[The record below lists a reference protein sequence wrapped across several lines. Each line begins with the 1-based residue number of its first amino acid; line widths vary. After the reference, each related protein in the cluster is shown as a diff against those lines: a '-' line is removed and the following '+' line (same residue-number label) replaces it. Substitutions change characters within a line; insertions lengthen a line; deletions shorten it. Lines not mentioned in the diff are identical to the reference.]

1 MADEKR
7 SKKKLPEV
15 ISKIEQ
21 LMEDETAG
29 DPMRDLK
36 WTRRTT
42 EKIANE
48 LSSIGISISRGTIG
62 RILKKL
68 DFSLKSNAKKISNGG
83 KPMTGKQQ
91 KNRDRHFKF
100 INRVR
105 ALYERHGMPTISVDT
120 KKKEP
125 IGDFKNSGT
134 RMRRISDL
142 VNDHDFLT
150 YALGLAALYG
160 IFDPVLNK
168 GFVCVGK
175 FEREKKIIPSS
186 DTPEFAVDSIAR
198 WWQEVGCKDYPN
210 EKHLLILADSGGS
223 NGSRPHMWKVN
234 IQRKLCDRFGLR
246 VTVLHYP
253 PGASKWNPIE
263 HRLFC
268 EISKNWL
275 GVPLRTF
282 ETVLK
287 YIRTTKTKTG
297 LKVRAVLVSKRYAK
311 GIKATKEDLRRLNIK
326 RIKANSRWGYT
337 ISPSH
342 KG

>member
-1 MADEKR
+1 
-7 SKKKLPEV
+7 
-15 ISKIEQ
+15 
-21 LMEDETAG
+21 
-29 DPMRDLK
+29 
-36 WTRRTT
+36 
-42 EKIANE
+42 
-48 LSSIGISISRGTIG
+48 
-62 RILKKL
+62 
-68 DFSLKSNAKKISNGG
+68 
-83 KPMTGKQQ
+83 
-91 KNRDRHFKF
+91 
-100 INRVR
+100 
-105 ALYERHGMPTISVDT
+105 
-120 KKKEP
+120 
-125 IGDFKNSGT
+125 
-134 RMRRISDL
+134 
-142 VNDHDFLT
+142 
-150 YALGLAALYG
+150 
-160 IFDPVLNK
+160 
-168 GFVCVGK
+168 
-175 FEREKKIIPSS
+175 
-186 DTPEFAVDSIAR
+186 
-198 WWQEVGCKDYPN
+198 
-210 EKHLLILADSGGS
+210 
-223 NGSRPHMWKVN
+223 MWKVN

-268 EISKNWL
+268 AISKNWL